1 MASNA
6 LSTAGRKSS
15 RRSLMVAVVF
25 GVLSA
30 VLVLS
35 YLKSARGGG
44 ENKGLV
50 TVPVV
55 FALRDIPE
63 RTQIKEG
70 MLEVRQIPADAAHV
84 LAIQEKNRAVGQI
97 TRVPIAAGEQV
108 LSNKIADQV
117 RDVGFSASVPE
128 GRRAVA
134 VAVDEVVASGGH
146 IAPGDFVDVI
156 AVFEVYAGDPK
167 TTGQS
172 GPRDFFGKDQGDKP
186 KVFSSVT
193 ILQNIQVL
201 AVAQKADATLPTG
214 GDKKSGGLTGGSSR
228 DEAKSVTLAV
238 TPEQAERIFLAE
250 EIGKLRLALRPFG
263 DQEQRNIPAVYNNLT
278 DLVGN

>member
-1 MASNA
+1 MSSNA
-6 LSTAGRKSS
+6 LSTAGKKSS

-44 ENKGLV
+44 DNSGV
-50 TVPVV
+50 VMVPAV

-70 MLEVRQIPADAAHV
+70 MLEVRQVPTDSRHV
-84 LAIQEKNRAVGQI
+84 LALVEKNRAVGQI
-97 TRVPIAAGEQV
+97 TRVPIASGEQV

-117 RDVGFSASVPE
+117 RDVGFSAGVPE

-134 VAVDEVVASGGH
+134 VGVDEVVASGGH

-156 AVFEVYAGDPK
+156 AVFEVYAGD
-167 TTGQS
+167 TAARGGS
-172 GPRDFFGKDQGDKP
+172 GPRDFFGKDQGEKP

-193 ILQNIQVL
+193 ILQSIQVL
-201 AVAQKADATLPTG
+201 AVAAKADATLPTG
-214 GDKKSGGLTGGSSR
+214 GDKKGVTSGATR

-238 TPEQAERIFLAE
+238 TPEQAERIFLSE

-263 DQEQRNIPAVYNNLT
+263 DQEQRKIPAVGNNLT

>member
-6 LSTAGRKSS
+6 SGTAGRKSN
-15 RRSLMVAVVF
+15 RRSLVVAMVF
-25 GVLSA
+25 GLLSA

-35 YLKSARGGG
+35 YLKNSRSGDD
-44 ENKGLV
+44 NKGIV
-50 TVPVV
+50 MVPAV

-70 MLEVRQIPADAAHV
+70 MLEVRQIPADARHV
-84 LAIQEKNRAVGQI
+84 LALQEKSRAVSQI

-108 LSNKIADQV
+108 LSSKIADQV
-117 RDVGFSASVPE
+117 RDVGFSAGVPE

-134 VAVDEVVASGGH
+134 VGVTEVVASGGH
-146 IAPGDFVDVI
+146 IGPGDFVDII
-156 AVFEVYAGDPK
+156 AVFELFTPTDKDGKQTGNGPK
-167 TTGQS
+167 DTY
-172 GPRDFFGKDQGDKP
+172 GKDQGDKP
-186 KVFSSVT
+186 KLFSAVT

-201 AVAQKADATLPTG
+201 AVAAKADATLPTG
-214 GDKKSGGLTGGSSR
+214 GDSKKSSSTR

-238 TPEQAERIFLAE
+238 TPEQAEKLFLSE
-250 EIGKLRLALRPFG
+250 TQGILRLSLRPFG
-263 DQEQRNIPAVYNNLT
+263 DQEARKVQPVFNSLT

>member
-6 LSTAGRKSS
+6 LSTAGKKSS

-35 YLKSARGGG
+35 YLKTARGGG
-44 ENKGLV
+44 DNKSV
-50 TVPVV
+50 VMVPAV

-70 MLEVRQIPADAAHV
+70 MLEVRQVPSDARHV
-84 LAIQEKNRAVGQI
+84 LALQEKNRAVGQI
-97 TRVPIAAGEQV
+97 TRVPIASGEQV

-134 VAVDEVVASGGH
+134 VGVDEVVASGGH

-167 TTGQS
+167 SS
-172 GPRDFFGKDQGDKP
+172 GSRDFFGKDQGDKP
-186 KVFSSVT
+186 KVFSSVM

-201 AVAQKADATLPTG
+201 AVAEKADATLPTG
-214 GDKKSGGLTGGSSR
+214 GDKKGGGLTGNANR

-238 TPEQAERIFLAE
+238 TPEQAEKIFLSE

-263 DQEQRNIPAVYNNLT
+263 DQEQRNVPAVYNNLT